1 MCTLLAAVLPL
12 SAQQG
17 AVSAVPDDQQVMALY
32 ERCLQLIEASGV
44 ASPELGRAGVPLAEN
59 MRQTL
64 ESLKFLGI
72 RNPQLHYKFM
82 TNLRA
87 FVLISDTVPKPVPFP
102 EIGRQQL
109 AELRDDL
116 GKIELYFQQQIAN
129 LQAELRSPDRDETAR
144 YRDANTSLV
153 APDPKNPRVVF
164 YGDSITDFWRLNEYF
179 SGKDFVNRGIS
190 GQITSQMLARFQA
203 DVVNLKPAA
212 VVILAG
218 TNDIGRGVNPAIIQN
233 NLTMICDLADLHKIK
248 VVLASILPVSDHHK
262 QVNPMWERTK
272 LRPPAAILEMNQWLR
287 ALCEKRGY
295 TYLDYFPAM
304 VGADGQLAPNLAD
317 DGLHPNPSGYRI
329 MAPLASAAIEK
340 ALGPA
345 NPAQPAGRKRR
356 LF

>member
-129 LQAELRSPDRDETAR
+129 LQAELRSPDRDEIAR
-144 YRDANTSLV
+144 YRDANSSLV

-218 TNDIGRGVNPAIIQN
+218 TNDIGRGVNPTIIQN

-272 LRPPAAILEMNQWLR
+272 LRPSAAILEMNKWLR

-304 VGADGQLAPNLAD
+304 AGADGQLAPNLAD

-329 MAPLASAAIEK
+329 MAPLAAAAIEK
-340 ALGPA
+340 ALGAA

>member
-1 MCTLLAAVLPL
+1 
-12 SAQQG
+12 
-17 AVSAVPDDQQVMALY
+17 
-32 ERCLQLIEASGV
+32 
-44 ASPELGRAGVPLAEN
+44 
-59 MRQTL
+59 
-64 ESLKFLGI
+64 
-72 RNPQLHYKFM
+72 M

-109 AELRDDL
+109 AELRDNL

-144 YRDANTSLV
+144 YRDANTSLTP
-153 APDPKNPRVVF
+153 PDPKNPRVVF

-203 DVVNLKPAA
+203 DVVNLKPSA

-272 LRPPAAILEMNQWLR
+272 LRPPAAILEMNKWLR
-287 ALCEKRGY
+287 ATCDKRGY
-295 TYLDYFPAM
+295 TYLDYFPA
-304 VGADGQLAPNLAD
+304 VAGADGQLAPNLAD
-317 DGLHPNPSGYRI
+317 DGLHPNASGYRV
-329 MAPLASAAIEK
+329 MAPLAAAAIEK
-340 ALGPA
+340 ALGAA
-345 NPAQPAGRKRR
+345 NQAQPAGRKRR